1 MNIKQR
7 TFVIHH
13 QVWLVMM
20 SLEEPE
26 VVTRRKTLAAS
37 PSAGSIDGRYTEKAP
52 PGTLPAN

>member
-1 MNIKQR
+1 M
-7 TFVIHH
+7 IHQ

-52 PGTLPAN
+52 PGAVPAN